1 MPYIP
6 FTEEEKLLAKSVDL
20 PEFLRHHGEKLE
32 RAGRE
37 YKLIYTDGSG
47 RHDSITIS
55 GSTWYDHK
63 NLGGGGAIRFVQQFY
78 GKTFPEAVWM
88 LLGGNVPVQ
97 RTVAEPNIAK
107 EEKEFTLPDANKNM
121 HRVYAYLIKQ
131 RCISPEILT
140 FFAKQHTIYEEKRHH
155 NAVFV
160 GLDKGG
166 IPRQAHMRS
175 TSTYGSGF
183 RITCEGSDTR
193 YSFAHF
199 GESDKLFVFEAPI
212 DMLSYITLHPENWQN
227 HSYIALNGVHEN
239 ALIQALS
246 DYESIQEIHL
256 CLDHDIG
263 GIEAADRIT
272 DRLHEIGYMQ
282 ILTEFPQKKDWNEQL
297 KAAHGLPALPAVP
310 HPRKEMFGKM
320 VTELTYYQCK
330 IDQLS
335 SKISATFQSG
345 QHKYLAEY
353 ALSGAAF
360 FLAQRDEKSAFLKL
374 QRKLQK
380 DYKPYTDKAGF
391 HAKSDN
397 LRNIS
402 KAVMQDLRRTA
413 RTKEQT
419 LHTAKLLYDL
429 ADCAVRC
436 ETEIAMQTSVQTE
449 EMESEMEEEPCLTQ
463 QI

>member
-1 MPYIP
+1 MAYIP
-6 FTEEEKLLAKSVDL
+6 FTEEEKLLANSVDL
-20 PEFLRHHGEKLE
+20 PEFLRNHGEKLE

-63 NLGGGGAIRFVQQFY
+63 NQVGGGAIRFVQQFY

-107 EEKEFTLPDANKNM
+107 EEKEFTLPEANKNM

-140 FFAKQHTIYEEKRHH
+140 FFARQHTLYEEKRHH

-160 GLDKGG
+160 GLDKSS

-193 YSFAHF
+193 FSFAHF

-239 ALIQALS
+239 AMIQALS
-246 DYESIQEIHL
+246 DHENIQEIHL

-263 GIEAADRIT
+263 GIEAADRLT
-272 DRLHEIGYMQ
+272 DRLHEIEYTQ
-282 ILTEFPQKKDWNEQL
+282 ILTEFPPKKDWNEQL

-320 VTELTYYQCK
+320 VTELTYYPCK
-330 IDQLS
+330 IDQLR
-335 SKISATFQSG
+335 SKISATVQSK

-374 QRKLQK
+374 QRKLQR

-397 LRNIS
+397 LRCAAR
-402 KAVMQDLRRTA
+402 KVMQDLRRTA

-419 LHTAKLLYDL
+419 LRTAKLLYDL

-436 ETEIAMQTSVQTE
+436 ETEIALQTLVQTE
-449 EMESEMEEEPCLTQ
+449 EEMEEEPCLTQ

>member
-1 MPYIP
+1 MAYIP
-6 FTEEEKLLAKSVDL
+6 FTEEEKLLANSVDL
-20 PEFLRHHGEKLE
+20 PEFLRNHGEKLE

-63 NLGGGGAIRFVQQFY
+63 NQVGGGAIRFVQQFY
-78 GKTFPEAVWM
+78 GKTFPEAVRM

-97 RTVAEPNIAK
+97 RTVAEPIMTK
-107 EEKEFTLPDANKNM
+107 EEKEFTLPETNKNM

-140 FFAKQHTIYEEKRHH
+140 FFARQHTLYEEKHHH

-160 GLDKGG
+160 GLDKSGV
-166 IPRQAHMRS
+166 PRQAHMRS

-193 YSFAHF
+193 FSFAHF
-199 GESDKLFVFEAPI
+199 GESDRLFVFEAPI
-212 DMLSYITLHPENWQN
+212 DLMSYLTLHPENWQD

-246 DYESIQEIHL
+246 DHPNVKTVHL

-263 GIEAADRIT
+263 GIEAADRLT
-272 DRLHEIGYMQ
+272 DRLHEIGYTQ
-282 ILTEFPQKKDWNEQL
+282 IMTEFPQKKDWNEQL
-297 KAAHGLPALPAVP
+297 KAAHGRNALPAVP

-320 VTELTYYQCK
+320 VAELTYYPCK
-330 IDQLS
+330 IDQLKS
-335 SKISATFQSG
+335 RISATVLSG

-436 ETEIAMQTSVQTE
+436 ETETILQTPVQTE
-449 EMESEMEEEPCLTQ
+449 EQEEMEEEPCLTQ